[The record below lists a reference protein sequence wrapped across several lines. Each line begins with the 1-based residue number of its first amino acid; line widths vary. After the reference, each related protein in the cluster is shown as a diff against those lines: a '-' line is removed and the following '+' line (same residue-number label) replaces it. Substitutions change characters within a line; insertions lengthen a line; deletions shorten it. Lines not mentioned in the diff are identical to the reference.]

1 MDEEIA
7 SIEKNDTWR
16 LVPKPNGKKPINVKW
31 IYKKKEK
38 CQRKG
43 EEIQGNV
50 SGKRILLKA

>member
-1 MDEEIA
+1 ML
-7 SIEKNDTWR
+7 SGST
-16 LVPKPNGKKPINVKW
+16 
-31 IYKKKEK
+31 KKKEK